1 MRVLRISL
9 TYPTDQKNGIG
20 LHAFHLS
27 QYSKVQTLIITKK
40 QFGIPWKSIDQVEIF
55 RIRLNSVGFKKEKSI
70 LLNFFPFVSFIFS
83 QLKFFIYGIKK
94 AIKFNPDI
102 VQCHSPHGL
111 LYALFFKIFFKK
123 KIVLSFHGSDLN
135 RLKNYPFILKNLLN
149 VFDLII
155 VVDKNMIDTLT
166 DVSNRISVFH
176 APGGCEYDFFRFE
189 KENYSGNQFI
199 AVGNVRWQKDYQT
212 MVEGFQLFNKKN
224 QNKFILKIIGD
235 YHPNDETVNNN
246 KYDKIIFIGNRNKDF
261 VKFELNNSVAL
272 IMSSISEGL
281 PKVIIEAMS
290 CGLPVITTNVGSCGL
305 LVDNEKKGIIIEET
319 KSPKALANALQ
330 KFIDNRNLY
339 DKIFI
344 RESVKNY
351 SWDHL
356 RNKLNL
362 KYNELIKK

>member
-27 QYSKVQTLIITKK
+27 QDSKGQTLIITKK
-40 QFGIPWKSIDQVEIF
+40 QFGIPWRSIDQVEIF
-55 RIRLNSVGFKKEKSI
+55 RIKLNSVGFTKEKSI

-94 AIKFNPDI
+94 AIKFDPDI
-102 VQCHSPHGL
+102 VQCHSPHGF

-135 RLKNYPFILKNLLN
+135 RLKNYPLILKNLLN
-149 VFDLII
+149 VFDLIL

-166 DVSNRISVFH
+166 GISNRISVFH

-189 KENYSGNQFI
+189 KENYTGNQFI
-199 AVGNVRWQKDYQT
+199 AVGNVRWQKDYRT
-212 MVEGFQLFNKKN
+212 MIEGFQLFNEKN

-235 YHPNDETVNNN
+235 YLPDDQIVNSN
-246 KYDKIIFIGNRNKDF
+246 KYDKIIFLGNRNKDF
-261 VKFELNNSVAL
+261 VKSEMNNSIGL
-272 IMSSISEGL
+272 LMSSISEGL

-290 CGLPVITTNVGSCGL
+290 CGLPVISTNVGSCGL
-305 LVDNEKKGIIIEET
+305 LVNNEKKGVIIKET
-319 KSPKALANALQ
+319 NSPKALANALQ
-330 KFIDNRNLY
+330 KFIDKRSLY
-339 DKIFI
+339 EKRYI

-351 SWDHL
+351 SWNQL
-356 RNKLNL
+356 RNNL
-362 KYNELIKK
+362 YSKYNELM

>member
-1 MRVLRISL
+1 VRVLRISL

-27 QYSKVQTLIITKK
+27 QDSKVQTLIITKK
-40 QFGIPWKSIDQVEIF
+40 QFGKPWKSIDQVEIF
-55 RIRLNSVGFKKEKSI
+55 RIRLNSVGFKKEKSL

-102 VQCHSPHGL
+102 VQCHSPHGF

-123 KIVLSFHGSDLN
+123 KIVLSFHGSDLS
-135 RLKNYPFILKNLLN
+135 RLKNYPSILKNLLN
-149 VFDLII
+149 VFDLIL

-166 DVSNRISVFH
+166 GVSNRISIFH

-199 AVGNVRWQKDYQT
+199 AVGNIRWQKDYKT
-212 MVEGFQLFNKKN
+212 MIEGFQLFNKNN

-235 YHPNDETVNNN
+235 YLPNDEIVNSNN
-246 KYDKIIFIGNRNKDF
+246 DDKIFFLGNRNKNF
-261 VKFELNNSVAL
+261 VKSELNKSLAL
-272 IMSSISEGL
+272 IISSISEGL

-305 LVDNEKKGIIIEET
+305 LVDNKKKGIIIKKTE
-319 KSPKALANALQ
+319 SPKALANALQ
-330 KFIDNRNLY
+330 KFIDNSNLY
-339 DKIFI
+339 NKTFI
-344 RESVKNY
+344 REGVKNY
-351 SWDHL
+351 SWNQL
-356 RNKLNL
+356 RNKLYI